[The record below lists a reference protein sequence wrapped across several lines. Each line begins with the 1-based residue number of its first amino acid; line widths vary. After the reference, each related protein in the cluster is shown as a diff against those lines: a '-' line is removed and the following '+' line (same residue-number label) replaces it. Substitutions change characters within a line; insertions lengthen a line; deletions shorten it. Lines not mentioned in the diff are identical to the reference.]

1 MRDPTEQ
8 TRLPALARRWT
19 PEDAVK
25 SREREMSLRDWRSWS
40 SVVEGRSI
48 WARVDRLL
56 TFWKNSA
63 AAEAGRWTSRRLVRS
78 MAPFEK
84 RGAHKTTRY
93 RPAPSPSLA
102 NRLSEAGGE
111 GKVPERKVQLCSP
124 PPTWPAASAFF
135 RDSQAQGC
143 AQAPRTRNSSSYSYL
158 QQQLQL
164 QLAAAIYGYRSG
176 SVFSPIAS
184 FHPAASHAS
193 LGCEPNQLARPDRRP
208 TTPNLDAALS
218 PQLRLQTA
226 NLVIGGA
233 VCDASHRRRSPRTPN
248 ARIGSVTLARGCP
261 SGTLPV
267 SLGRHWS
274 RCLIVH
280 LLRPA

>member
-1 MRDPTEQ
+1 MPPLDCMPLGPLSKSPRPK
-8 TRLPALARRWT
+8 RHAILAVQR
-19 PEDAVK
+19 
-25 SREREMSLRDWRSWS
+25 S

-111 GKVPERKVQLCSP
+111 GKVPERKVQLC
-124 PPTWPAASAFF
+124 
-135 RDSQAQGC
+135 
-143 AQAPRTRNSSSYSYL
+143 
-158 QQQLQL
+158 
-164 QLAAAIYGYRSG
+164 RSG

-184 FHPAASHAS
+184 FRPAASHAS
-193 LGCEPNQLARPDRRP
+193 LGCEPNPLARPDRRP

-233 VCDASHRRRSPRTPN
+233 VCDASHRRRSPNTPN

-261 SGTLPV
+261 SGSLPV
-267 SLGRHWS
+267 SLGRH
-274 RCLIVH
+274 
-280 LLRPA
+280 